1 MAELRLEGIEKTL
14 GTTPI
19 LRGVELCAGEGELV
33 VLVGAS
39 GCGKSTLLRIIAGLE
54 TPDVGRIWLDG
65 RDVTGLSP
73 RDRDVA
79 MVFQSYALYPH
90 LSVRDNLVFGMKL
103 RKVGRAEID
112 ARVAEVSEMLG
123 LGELLGRL
131 PRQLSGGQRQ
141 RVAMGRAI
149 ARRPKLFLFDEPLSN
164 LDAKLRNKVRV
175 EIKALHRRLRTTTV
189 YVTHDQ
195 LEAMTLA
202 DRLVVLDGGVVQ
214 QVGAP
219 LEVFQ
224 RPANRFVAGFIGT
237 PPMNLLDV
245 DGLND
250 VTRAGLPA
258 GCATLGVRAHELRA
272 VRDGEALAAGQPSF
286 DVHVLAVEPMGAESW
301 VHGVLIGPGAGG
313 GAAPDPIA
321 DEAPGRRLI
330 WSAPHPDAP
339 VGQTMRWTVDPSA
352 VHCFRATGE
361 RL

>member
-1 MAELRLEGIEKTL
+1 MAELSLEGIEKTL
-14 GTTPI
+14 GSTPI
-19 LRGVELCAGEGELV
+19 LRGVDLDARDGELV

-39 GCGKSTLLRIIAGLE
+39 GCGKSTLLRVIAGLE
-54 TPDVGRIWLDG
+54 TPDRGRVVLDG
-65 RDVTGLSP
+65 RDVTALSP

-90 LSVRDNLVFGMKL
+90 LSVRDNLVFGL
-103 RKVGRAEID
+103 RLQKVARGVID
-112 ARVAEVSEMLG
+112 ERVAEVSEMLG

-131 PRQLSGGQRQ
+131 PRELSGGQRQ

-175 EIKALHRRLRTTTV
+175 EIKALHRKLRTTTI

-202 DRLVVLDGGVVQ
+202 DRLVVLDRGVVQ
-214 QVGAP
+214 QVGSP
-219 LEVFQ
+219 LEVFE

-245 DGLND
+245 EALDPGL
-250 VTRAGLPA
+250 RESLPA
-258 GCATLGVRAHELRA
+258 GCATLGVRAHQLRA
-272 VRDGEALAAGQPSF
+272 VGEGEALSPGQPRF
-286 DVHVLAVEPMGAESW
+286 DVEVLAVEPMGAESW
-301 VHGVLIGPGAGG
+301 VHGVLAAGE
-313 GAAPDPIA
+313 GAAAPAVSA
-321 DEAPGRRLI
+321 DAADGAGRRLI
-330 WSAPHPDAP
+330 WGSPNWQAP
-339 VGQTMRWTVDPSA
+339 VGERMRWTAEPSA
-352 VHCFRATGE
+352 LHCFGARGE

>member
-1 MAELRLEGIEKTL
+1 MAELRLEAIEKTL
-14 GTTPI
+14 GSTPI
-19 LRGVELCAGEGELV
+19 LRGVELTAREGELV

-39 GCGKSTLLRIIAGLE
+39 GCGKSTLLRVIAGLE
-54 TPDVGRIWLDG
+54 TPDRGRVMLDG
-65 RDVTGLSP
+65 RDVTRLSP

-112 ARVAEVSEMLG
+112 QRVAEVSEMLG
-123 LGELLGRL
+123 LGELLDRL

-175 EIKALHRRLRTTTV
+175 EIKALHRSLRTTTV

-219 LEVFQ
+219 LEVFE

-237 PPMNLLDV
+237 PPMNLLDAAY
-245 DGLND
+245 LND
-250 VTRAGLPA
+250 EARAGLPA
-258 GCATLGVRAHELRA
+258 GCATLGVRAHQLRA
-272 VRDGEALAAGQPSF
+272 AHGGEALAAGQPSF
-286 DVHVLAVEPMGAESW
+286 DVYVLAVEPMGAESW
-301 VHGVLIGPGAGG
+301 VHGVLVDAAGAGG
-313 GAAPDPIA
+313 GGFDPITEDA
-321 DEAPGRRLI
+321 TGRRLI
-330 WSAPHPDAP
+330 WSAAAP
-339 VGQTMRWTVDPSA
+339 NAAVGQTVRWTADPA
-352 VHCFRATGE
+352 AIHHFDAAGA